1 MTRGFPPERHTRAH
15 DPGDA
20 QGLAVL
26 LLAVL
31 LAVGTLM
38 PRFGPSATGFP
49 PAAGADAVGQPAAR
63 IGTLAEAQPPRLG
76 RLAGGRPAPSKS
88 SPVGPLDLN
97 TADAEAFQTLPG
109 VGPTLAERIVADRS
123 AHGPFRVPA
132 DLLRVPGIGP
142 KRWDRIRPLVRVTEG
157 S

>member
-1 MTRGFPPERHTRAH
+1 MTRGFSPEGHTQA
-15 DPGDA
+15 DGPGDA
-20 QGLAVL
+20 EGLAVL
-26 LLAVL
+26 LLAVV

-38 PRFGPSATGFP
+38 PRFWPSATGFP
-49 PAAGADAVGQPAAR
+49 PAAGADAVGQPAER
-63 IGTLAEAQPPRLG
+63 IETPAEAEPPGSG
-76 RLAGGRPAPSKS
+76 RLAGVRPAPSKS

-109 VGPTLAERIVADRS
+109 VGPTLAGRIVADRN
-123 AHGPFRVPA
+123 AHGPFRAPA

-142 KRWDRIRPLVRVTEG
+142 KRWERIRPLVRVAEG